1 MKTFLFVLLI
11 LIKMNCVAQFS
22 YDFEIPRY
30 YSSPP
35 YNLTISQNSGGC
47 VGFGHND
54 NYPDLTAHSGTYC
67 WKALDINAA
76 CYIPGP
82 IMGGPPAFIPQA
94 GLSNRFSFWVK
105 GQGELY
111 RVLLSIPTGNNYFG
125 PNDPT
130 VVLISDTYAT
140 SEWNKVQVDLSAY
153 IGQTVYVAIG
163 SYASNNA
170 KLCIDDVVVD
180 SGPVTQNCDS
190 NLNFPLNSNGYY
202 DDLSGT
208 ISWTATSGQNP
219 IGYLLTFVKYINNG
233 NDIIGNTYEVGNVLS
248 YNVGALSPG
257 TKYGVSIEAKYFNS
271 NLICNNYYEFTTTP
285 IDGPIA
291 CSVGIVRNKSCF
303 DATDSLIAGGVIG
316 GIPPYQFSIDS
327 GVTYQNEQNFYNV
340 PVGNYTYVAKDS
352 QNRISQCGLVTIT
365 QPTQITATNIYDNL
379 IVTVSATGGTPPY
392 VYSKDAITYVTSP
405 IFTFNSPQVTSIYV
419 KDANNCVFFNP
430 INVQVSA
437 PLINGG
443 QTATVSL
450 QAGST
455 LANIAIDGTPNV
467 IWYAVPGTLN
477 VNQNSQNN
485 ANSRIF
491 SSPPLPPNT
500 VLVNGATYYAT
511 RVINGFESTTR
522 LAVTV
527 NLTGSLSTNT
537 ADFENLK
544 YYPNPVQNIFNVTNS
559 EKIDE
564 IIVSSIQGQ
573 QVLNENPD
581 SQLVNVDVSSLSKG
595 IYIVKI
601 KSNGKEKNIKI
612 SK

>member
-1 MKTFLFVLLI
+1 MKKILFVLFI
-11 LIKMNCVAQFS
+11 LIEVNCVAQFS

-35 YNLTISQNSGGC
+35 FNLNVSPNNGGC

-54 NYPDLTAHSGTYC
+54 NYPELTAHSGSYC

-76 CYIPGP
+76 CYVAGP
-82 IMGGPPAFIPQA
+82 IMGGPPAFIPQV

-125 PNDPT
+125 PNDQT

-140 SEWNKVQVDLSAY
+140 SEWRKVQVDLSAY

-180 SGPVTQNCDS
+180 SGSVTQNCDS

-219 IGYLLTFVKYINNG
+219 IGYMVTFVKFLNNG

-285 IDGPIA
+285 TDGPIA

-303 DATDSLIAGGVIG
+303 GATDSLIAGGVIG
-316 GIPPYQFSIDS
+316 GIPPYQFSIDG
-327 GVTYQNEQNFYNV
+327 GVTYQDDKNFYNV

-379 IVTVSATGGTPPY
+379 TATVVATGGTPPY
-392 VYSKDAITYVTSP
+392 LYSKDAITYVSSP
-405 IFTFNSPQVTSIYV
+405 TFTFNSPQLAVIYV
-419 KDANNCVFFNP
+419 KDANNCVFFNS

-437 PLINGG
+437 PLINGSP
-443 QTATVSL
+443 TATVSL

-455 LANIAIDGTPNV
+455 LANITIDGAPNV
-467 IWYAVPGTLN
+467 IWYPVPGTLN

-485 ANSRIF
+485 ASNRAF
-491 SSPPLPPNT
+491 SDTPLPPNT
-500 VLVNGATYYAT
+500 VLVNGATYYAA

-522 LAVTV
+522 LAVTI

-537 ADFENLK
+537 ADFENLR

-559 EKIDE
+559 EIIDE
-564 IIVSSIQGQ
+564 ITISSIQGQ
-573 QVLNENPD
+573 QVLNEKPE
-581 SQLVNVDVSSLSKG
+581 SQLANIDVSSLSTG

-601 KSNGKEKNIKI
+601 KSDGKEKNIKI

>member
-1 MKTFLFVLLI
+1 MKKILFVLFI
-11 LIKMNCVAQFS
+11 LIEVNCVAQFS

-35 YNLTISQNSGGC
+35 FNLNVSPNNGGC

-54 NYPDLTAHSGTYC
+54 NYPELTAHSGSYC

-76 CYIPGP
+76 CYVAGP
-82 IMGGPPAFIPQA
+82 IMGGPPAFIPQV

-125 PNDPT
+125 PNDQT

-140 SEWNKVQVDLSAY
+140 SEWRKVQVDLSAY

-180 SGPVTQNCDS
+180 SGSVTQNCDS

-219 IGYLLTFVKYINNG
+219 IGYMVTFVKFLNNG

-303 DATDSLIAGGVIG
+303 DSTDSLIAGGVIG
-316 GIPPYQFSIDS
+316 GIPPYQFSID
-327 GVTYQNEQNFYNV
+327 GGITYQNQQNFYNV

-352 QNRISQCGLVTIT
+352 QNRVSQCGLVTIT

-392 VYSKDAITYVTSP
+392 VYSNDAITYVTSP
-405 IFTFNSPQVTSIYV
+405 TFTFNSPQVTAVYV

-430 INVQVSA
+430 INVQVTA
-437 PLINGG
+437 PLINGSA
-443 QTATVSL
+443 TATISL

-455 LANIAIDGTPNV
+455 LANITIDGAPNV
-467 IWYAVPGTLN
+467 IWYAVQGTLN

-485 ANSRIF
+485 ASDRIF

-527 NLTGSLSTNT
+527 NLTGSLSANT
-537 ADFENLK
+537 DDLENLIF
-544 YYPNPVQNIFNVTNS
+544 YPNPVQNILTVSNS

-564 IIVSSIQGQ
+564 ITVSSIQGQ
-573 QVLNENPD
+573 QVLNEKPD
-581 SQLVNVDVSSLSKG
+581 SQLANIDVSSLSTG